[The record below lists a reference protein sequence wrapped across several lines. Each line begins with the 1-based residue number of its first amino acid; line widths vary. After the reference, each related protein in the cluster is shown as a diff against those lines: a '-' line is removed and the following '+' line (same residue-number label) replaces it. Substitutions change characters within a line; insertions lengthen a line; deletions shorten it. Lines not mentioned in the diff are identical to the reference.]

1 MERTASPAQDLESFG
16 RVSTRPVPVLKAK
29 VTKLE
34 GELLD
39 PTTGVVL
46 TPEEAYETVYGPV
59 KEEPLGSVPR
69 VEDRRAP
76 FQAARR

>member
-1 MERTASPAQDLESFG
+1 M
-16 RVSTRPVPVLKAK
+16 STRPVPVLKAK

-39 PTTGVVL
+39 PMTGVVL

-76 FQAARR
+76 F